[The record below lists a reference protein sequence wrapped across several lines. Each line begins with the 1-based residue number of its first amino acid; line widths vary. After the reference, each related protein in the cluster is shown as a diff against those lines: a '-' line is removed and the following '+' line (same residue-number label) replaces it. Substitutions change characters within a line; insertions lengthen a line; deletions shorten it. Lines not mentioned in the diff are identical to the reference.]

1 MNGQDRKNIK
11 TGLRVAIIQKHQQG
25 TGELT
30 QGIVADILTNSVNHP
45 RGIKVR
51 LQSGEV
57 GRVQVIY
64 R

>member
-11 TGLRVAIIQKHQQG
+11 TGLRVAIIQKHHQG

-30 QGIVADILTNSVNHP
+30 EGVVADILTNSANHP

-51 LQSGEV
+51 LETGEV
-57 GRVQVIY
+57 GRVQEIY

>member
-11 TGLRVAIIQKHQQG
+11 TGLRVAIIQKHHQA

-30 QGIVADILTNSVNHP
+30 EGVVAEILTNSANHP

-51 LQSGEV
+51 LESGEV

>member
-11 TGLRVAIIQKHQQG
+11 TGLRVAIIQKHHQA

-30 QGIVADILTNSVNHP
+30 EGVVAEILTNSANHP

-51 LQSGEV
+51 LETGEV
-57 GRVQVIY
+57 GRVQEIY